1 MRIDLLTLFPEMFGA
16 VFGQSILKR
25 AWDQGLVEI
34 VLTNIRDYAT
44 DKHRSVD
51 DKPYGGGAG
60 MVLMCGPLFAA
71 VEDLQQQGE
80 PADEVILLCPQGQRF
95 TQQIAGELAGK
106 KRIILIAGHYEGFDE
121 RIREHLVSREISLG
135 DFVLTGGEVPAMA
148 VVDAVVRLLPGV
160 LGAAESIEEES
171 FRNDLLEYPHYTR
184 PADFRGWKVPE
195 VLVSGHHEVI
205 RQWRLQESRE
215 RTRRKR
221 PDLYKENKL
230 EEKP

>member
-1 MRIDLLTLFPEMFGA
+1 
-16 VFGQSILKR
+16 V
-25 AWDQGLVEI
+25 
-34 VLTNIRDYAT
+34 
-44 DKHRSVD
+44 
-51 DKPYGGGAG
+51 
-60 MVLMCGPLFAA
+60 
-71 VEDLQQQGE
+71 
-80 PADEVILLCPQGQRF
+80 DEVILLCPQGQRF
-95 TQQIAGELAGK
+95 DQQTAGELARK

-148 VVDAVVRLLPGV
+148 VVDAVVRLLPGA
-160 LGAAESIEEES
+160 LGDAESIVEES
-171 FRNDLLEYPHYTR
+171 FCNDLLEYPHYTR

-230 EEKP
+230 EEKQ

>member
-25 AWDQGLVEI
+25 AQDQGLVEI

-71 VEDLQQQGE
+71 VEDLRQRGE
-80 PADEVILLCPQGQRF
+80 PVEEVILLCPQGQRF
-95 TQQIAGELAGK
+95 DQQTAGELARK

-148 VVDAVVRLLPGV
+148 VVDAVVRLLPGA
-160 LGAAESIEEES
+160 LGDAESIVEES
-171 FRNDLLEYPHYTR
+171 FCNDLLEYPHYTR

-230 EEKP
+230 EEKQ

>member
-71 VEDLQQQGE
+71 VEDLQQRGE

-95 TQQIAGELAGK
+95 TQQMAGELAQK

-195 VLVSGHHEVI
+195 VLVSGHHEAI
-205 RQWRLQESRE
+205 RLWRLQESRE

-230 EEKP
+230 EKKP